1 LDKPSKTFTPENFH
15 PLKFHFIGFDCG
27 HGQPAVSLDEGLDFF
42 LSDLCEMERFV
53 SGLLAAVRAFTYL

>member
-1 LDKPSKTFTPENFH
+1 LYKPSKTFTPQNFH
-15 PLKFHFIGFDCG
+15 PLKFHFVSFDGG
-27 HGQPAVSLDEGLDFF
+27 HGQPAVSFDEGLNLF